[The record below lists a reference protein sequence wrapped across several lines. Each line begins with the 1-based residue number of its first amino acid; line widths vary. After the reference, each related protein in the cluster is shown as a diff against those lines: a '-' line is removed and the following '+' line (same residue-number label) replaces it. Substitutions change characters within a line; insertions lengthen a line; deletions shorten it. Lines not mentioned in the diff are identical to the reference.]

1 MLVCIFT
8 ILWTAEVHG
17 VARST
22 SSYPSR
28 LPALGHKLWLKI
40 FYHYKVYPL
49 NLESLNQTK
58 TIPVVLPSSQI
69 EIWGKTVKRLELWSD
84 LDKLNKDKNIQFLF
98 YRYSMIRKKNIKIK
112 ISTKLPEVLY
122 IQGVDSLTNCFYLL
136 VQLLNHIESHCSML
150 LKCHRKM
157 KDIHWN
163 FKSKSN
169 LNVVLVRPK
178 LYTKLCFLRLW
189 FD

>member
-1 MLVCIFT
+1 MQINIKIATMCLSVFLPFCE
-8 ILWTAEVHG
+8 LAEVHG

-28 LPALGHKLWLKI
+28 LPALGHKWWLKI
-40 FYHYKVYPL
+40 FYQYKVYPL

-98 YRYSMIRKKNIKIK
+98 YRYSMIRKKHQNK
-112 ISTKLPEVLY
+112 
-122 IQGVDSLTNCFYLL
+122 
-136 VQLLNHIESHCSML
+136 
-150 LKCHRKM
+150 
-157 KDIHWN
+157 N
-163 FKSKSN
+163 FNKVTRGTLHS
-169 LNVVLVRPK
+169 R
-178 LYTKLCFLRLW
+178 CWFLDEL
-189 FD
+189 FLSPCTIA